1 MISKLFKIKTN
12 KIIVLFICILLV
24 ISVTACK
31 SEESEEIVA
40 KVNDIVI
47 TKDELYNLLVEQYGT
62 QALDSLI
69 GEKIVQLEI
78 EKQKIEISDE
88 EVETELN
95 GIMEYYG
102 GEKAFNEI
110 MNYQGY
116 TLDDMKDS
124 ITMNMQI
131 KRLLEPT
138 ISISEEEIVNFFEQN
153 KAYLDQ
159 KEQVKARHILVE
171 TEEQAKEIKGKIAS
185 GENFEELAKEYS
197 MDDLSKELGGD
208 LGFFGR
214 GEMVPSF
221 EEAAFSLDIGE
232 VSNPI
237 KSNYGYHIIM
247 VDDKKQAS
255 EAKLE
260 DHRDNIKNALIE
272 EKMPEAYHEWY
283 ENKYKEYKVINNLED
298 NEN

>member
-12 KIIVLFICILLV
+12 KIIVLFMCILLV

-208 LGFFGR
+208 LGF
-214 GEMVPSF
+214 
-221 EEAAFSLDIGE
+221 L
-232 VSNPI
+232 
-237 KSNYGYHIIM
+237 
-247 VDDKKQAS
+247 
-255 EAKLE
+255 
-260 DHRDNIKNALIE
+260 
-272 EKMPEAYHEWY
+272 
-283 ENKYKEYKVINNLED
+283 
-298 NEN
+298 

>member
-1 MISKLFKIKTN
+1 
-12 KIIVLFICILLV
+12 
-24 ISVTACK
+24 
-31 SEESEEIVA
+31 
-40 KVNDIVI
+40 
-47 TKDELYNLLVEQYGT
+47 
-62 QALDSLI
+62 
-69 GEKIVQLEI
+69 
-78 EKQKIEISDE
+78 
-88 EVETELN
+88 
-95 GIMEYYG
+95 MEYYG

-247 VDDKKQAS
+247 VDDKK
-255 EAKLE
+255 
-260 DHRDNIKNALIE
+260 
-272 EKMPEAYHEWY
+272 
-283 ENKYKEYKVINNLED
+283 NKQVKQS
-298 NEN
+298 

>member
-12 KIIVLFICILLV
+12 KIIVLFMCILLV

-221 EEAAFSLDIGE
+221 EEAAFSLDI
-232 VSNPI
+232 
-237 KSNYGYHIIM
+237 
-247 VDDKKQAS
+247 
-255 EAKLE
+255 
-260 DHRDNIKNALIE
+260 
-272 EKMPEAYHEWY
+272 EK
-283 ENKYKEYKVINNLED
+283 
-298 NEN
+298 